1 MTNQNIETF
10 QLANG
15 VEVIV
20 QQMADVQSAALT
32 LMVPAGSVYDPPGK
46 SGVAAILS
54 EMFPRGAGDL
64 SARQL
69 SSALDNLGLQ
79 RSVSSGTGHITVS
92 SATTADRIL
101 DAVPLIASMI
111 RQPHLN
117 ELQFPPARELVVQG
131 LQAEED
137 EPKQR
142 LGRFLRQCA
151 YASPWSNSSDG
162 SLDDI
167 GNIALVDVQR
177 HFDQLVRPNSVIIG
191 IAGNVDPAEVLTAV
205 QKAFEDWERGPAV
218 NIERGTVHVS
228 PHHIP
233 HDSAQTH
240 IGLAW
245 STVPYSHE
253 RYFEGWAAV
262 SVLSGGMSSRLF
274 TEVREK
280 RGLCY
285 AVSASINTLK
295 DEARVFAYAGT
306 TNERAQE
313 TLEVTVAEIRRLH
326 EGLTDEELARC
337 KARAKSTLIMQQ
349 ESTMARSSSLARDT
363 FHLGRVMLLDEIH
376 QRIDDLTV
384 EQVRNFA
391 IDYAPASMALVT
403 IGPQPLDAA
412 CVRDV
417 PAMV

>member
-1 MTNQNIETF
+1 MTSDNIETF
-10 QLANG
+10 QLSNG
-15 VEVIV
+15 LELVV
-20 QQMADVQSAALT
+20 QQMNDVQSAALT

-46 SGVAAILS
+46 SGVAAILA
-54 EMFPRGAGDL
+54 EMFPRGAGEL
-64 SARQL
+64 SAREL
-69 SSALDNLGLQ
+69 SSAMDNFGLQ
-79 RSVSSGTGHITVS
+79 RSVSSGTLHVTFS
-92 SATTADRIL
+92 AATTADRIL
-101 DAVPLIASMI
+101 QAIPLIASMV
-111 RQPHLN
+111 RQPHLD

-137 EPKQR
+137 EPRQR
-142 LGRFLRQCA
+142 LGRYLRKCA
-151 YASPWSNSSDG
+151 YPAPWSNASDG
-162 SLDDI
+162 TLDDI
-167 GNIALVDVQR
+167 SNIALVDVQR
-177 HFDQLVRPNSVIIG
+177 HFDLLVRPNSAILG
-191 IAGNVDPAEVLTAV
+191 IAGNVNSVEVLTAV
-205 QKAFEDWERGPAV
+205 QAAFGDWERGVAASLT
-218 NIERGTVHVS
+218 RGTIHES
-228 PHHIP
+228 PYHIP

-245 STVPYSHE
+245 PTVPYSHD

-313 TLEVTVAEIRRLH
+313 TLDVTVAEIRRLH
-326 EGLTDEELARC
+326 EGLSDDELRRC

-349 ESTMARSSSLARDT
+349 ESTMARSGALARDT
-363 FHLGRVMLLDEIH
+363 FHLGRVMLLNEIH
-376 QRIDDLTV
+376 QRIDDLTT

-391 IDYAPASMALVT
+391 IDYAPATMALVT

-412 CVRDV
+412 CVQA
-417 PAMV
+417 PAAVA